1 MAILCH
7 LRRSAIVVCLAC
19 TLVGASWAAER
30 APWLADRAAAVQQA
44 RRQGKLLLIVQF
56 SGDFALAADNSAE
69 AALYRTFALSDP
81 SVAKTLADRF
91 VVAYEQVG
99 SAESL
104 RKLSPEKLQP
114 KRPEYAFTYI
124 CLSDLR
130 VVHFVPGFISAG
142 ELAAELKWAERC
154 YAKVASAAAD
164 EELLATRQAHLAAIA
179 RSDLALFTR
188 AHKSRWER
196 DALPPGPSTF
206 DLPAAVVAARETFE
220 ASLTQ
225 RLGKSWQRTAAGE
238 AVPALAMHGGL
249 TRELAHLLLAEF
261 PLVSLADLERPAYE
275 ALTGERFW
283 KVSHRREALKQW
295 WSREMAAARPILL
308 VVRDDP
314 FAADA
319 NANSPLL
326 WPPKTDALP
335 LLSRFAVEVL
345 SHDEL
350 AALASDAGLEPIVY
364 RAVTPP
370 RYVILPAGGKPAVTL
385 WKGTSLSRLAQAMN
399 AATGAGALA
408 VTTAGGSSD
417 EEM

>member
-1 MAILCH
+1 MWL
-7 LRRSAIVVCLAC
+7 
-19 TLVGASWAAER
+19 AER
-30 APWLADRAAAVQQA
+30 STAIQQA
-44 RRQGKLLLIVQF
+44 RQRGKLLLVVQF
-56 SGDFALAADNSAE
+56 SGDFAAGADNSPE
-69 AALYRTFALSDP
+69 AATYRAFALADP
-81 SVAKTLADRF
+81 RIAKLLADRF

-104 RKLSPEKLQP
+104 RRLPPVKLQP
-114 KRPEYAFTYI
+114 KRPEYALAYV
-124 CLSDLR
+124 CLPDLR
-130 VVHFVPGFISAG
+130 VVHFLPGFVSSG
-142 ELAAELKWAERC
+142 ELLAELAWAERC
-154 YAKVASAAAD
+154 YARVARAAAD
-164 EELLATRQAHLAAIA
+164 EEPLVARRAHRTAIA
-179 RSDLALFTR
+179 REDAALFGR
-188 AHKSRWER
+188 AIKSRWTD
-196 DALPPGPSTF
+196 DALPGGPSTV

-238 AVPALAMHGGL
+238 AIPALVMHGGL
-249 TRELAHLLLAEF
+249 ARELAHLLLSEY

-283 KVSHRREALKQW
+283 KASSRRDALQQW

-314 FAADA
+314 FAPDA
-319 NANSPLL
+319 GASSPLV
-326 WPPKTDALP
+326 WPPVKNDTLP
-335 LLSRFAVEVL
+335 LLPRFAVEVV

-350 AALASDAGLEPIVY
+350 AALATDAGLEPIVY
-364 RAVTPP
+364 RAQTPP

-385 WKGTSLSRLAQAMN
+385 WKGTSLTRLAQAMN
-399 AATGAGALA
+399 TATGAGALA